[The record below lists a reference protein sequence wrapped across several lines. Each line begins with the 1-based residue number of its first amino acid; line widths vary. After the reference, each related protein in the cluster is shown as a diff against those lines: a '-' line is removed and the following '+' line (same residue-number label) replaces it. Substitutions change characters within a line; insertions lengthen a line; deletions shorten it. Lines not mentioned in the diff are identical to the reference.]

1 MDTNYVGWL
10 ETDSRHSLNRA
21 KERAGLNE
29 KRAKRMMDLAR
40 TRGIRSEECRW
51 SVDRSYLESKAN
63 EGTEALAYNGYC
75 FILEKE
81 TMNCITLFPLPKDF
95 GKKKTY
101 YQTSNRKDYLKEMKY
116 A

>member
-1 MDTNYVGWL
+1 
-10 ETDSRHSLNRA
+10 
-21 KERAGLNE
+21 
-29 KRAKRMMDLAR
+29 MMDLAR

-95 GKKKTY
+95 GKKKNIL
-101 YQTSNRKDYLKEMKY
+101 SNEQQEGLFEGNEVCLVVGQ
-116 A
+116 